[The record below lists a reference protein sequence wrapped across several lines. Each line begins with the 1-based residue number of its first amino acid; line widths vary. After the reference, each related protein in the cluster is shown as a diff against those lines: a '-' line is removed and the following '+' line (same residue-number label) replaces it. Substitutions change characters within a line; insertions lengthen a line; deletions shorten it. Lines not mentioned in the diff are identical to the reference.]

1 MTDGNELTL
10 LIGGARS
17 GKSLHAETLIGRLAP
32 PWFYVATAE
41 ALDGEMRERIEEHR
55 SRRGSDWQTVEAPL
69 DLAGA
74 LGSLPDGAPVL
85 VDCLTLWLSNQLL
98 AETDLDVASQTLVKA
113 LAARR
118 GPTFV
123 VTNEVG
129 QGIVPGD
136 ALSRLFRDAA
146 GRLNQSVASI
156 AGSVILMVAGLP
168 LQVK

>member
-1 MTDGNELTL
+1 MSDGTGLTL

-17 GKSLHAETLIGRLAP
+17 GKSTHAEALIGRHTP

-41 ALDGEMRERIEEHR
+41 ALDDEMRERVEEHR
-55 SRRGSDWQTVEAPL
+55 RRRGADWRTIEAPL
-69 DLAGA
+69 DLAGV
-74 LGSLPDGAPVL
+74 LGTLPDGAPAL

-98 AETDLDVASQTLVKA
+98 TGADLGAASDTLVKA

-123 VTNEVG
+123 VSNEVG

-136 ALSRLFRDAA
+136 ALSRRFRDAA